1 VFNQFGFYMA
11 LKVMPTIAV
20 KSILQ
25 LGTVTFADQ
34 TKYEM
39 EEKKNNIPCSHTKQK
54 IAISGTSGKVEYYN
68 NTFYIV
74 ILFHPP

>member
-1 VFNQFGFYMA
+1 MA
-11 LKVMPTIAV
+11 LKAMPTIAV

-54 IAISGTSGKVEYYN
+54 NS
-68 NTFYIV
+68 YIRDIREGG
-74 ILFHPP
+74 IL

>member
-1 VFNQFGFYMA
+1 
-11 LKVMPTIAV
+11 
-20 KSILQ
+20 
-25 LGTVTFADQ
+25 
-34 TKYEM
+34 M

-54 IAISGTSGKVEYYN
+54 RAISGTSGKVEYYN